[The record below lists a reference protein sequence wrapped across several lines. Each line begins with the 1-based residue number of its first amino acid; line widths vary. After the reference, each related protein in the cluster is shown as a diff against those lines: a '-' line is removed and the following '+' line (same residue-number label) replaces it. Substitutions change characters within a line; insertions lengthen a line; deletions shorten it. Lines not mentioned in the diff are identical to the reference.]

1 MAETH
6 GRNILIEKYPHIC
19 GYTFIFLLIIPYFV
33 TELKTFLF
41 SFLFLYLIS
50 DFITNDIRKYV
61 KFIPKA
67 VLFSIMYVL
76 VIVLIIILAYM
87 VIPNIIKQLPTYM
100 DQIQNAAIKNYEF
113 YNSRYNLAEYIDPQE
128 VQATIIKASTV
139 VIGFM
144 VGQLKAFYTTF
155 FYFIIALVINL
166 LFYHDTSKIDATFL
180 RNPESLLGFLYKFT
194 RDRVSTFYHYF
205 KMVMGGQLVISAIN
219 TAITALMI
227 FMLGLPNAA
236 VLILL
241 VFLFGLLPIIGNLI
255 SNTILTATALATAG
269 AFEAAMCLG
278 LLVGI
283 HKLEYFLNS
292 KIIGDIVK
300 LPMTVT
306 LFALV
311 IVEIVLGAFEM
322 ILAIPLV
329 LFLRHE
335 MEHVPG
341 LGREPNPT
349 GGAS

>member
-1 MAETH
+1 MADMP
-6 GRNILIEKYPHIC
+6 GRNILVEKYPHIC
-19 GYTFIFLLIIPYFV
+19 GYTFIFLLIIPYFI

-76 VIVLIIILAYM
+76 VIVFIIILAYM

-100 DQIQNAAIKNYEF
+100 DQIQTAAIKNYEF
-113 YNSRYNLAEYIDPQE
+113 YNNRYNLEQYIDPQE

-144 VGQLKAFYTTF
+144 VGQLKSFYTTF

-166 LFYHDTSKIDATFL
+166 LFYHDTSKIDGTFL

-269 AFEAAMCLG
+269 VFEAAMCLG

-335 MEHVPG
+335 MEHIPG
-341 LGREPNPT
+341 LKSQPSDRP
-349 GGAS
+349 